1 MAENQFGA
9 AMESMFKGM
18 DQFITSKTVVGDV
31 IKVDA
36 ETSIIPLVDVSFGL
50 GAGANVNEGRT
61 KNFGGGGMGAKLSPT
76 AVMVIQKGTAR
87 IIDVKEPSGIVHL
100 VETAPDLVTRVMNIL
115 HKDEKLN
122 KAVDEAF
129 DNMDLS

>member
-1 MAENQFGA
+1 
-9 AMESMFKGM
+9 MFKGM

-31 IKVDA
+31 IRVDA

-100 VETAPDLVTRVMNIL
+100 VETAPDLVTRIMNIL

-129 DNMDLS
+129 DKMDLS